1 MRAAKFLD
9 EKSNLT
15 SQNRLLQFAVVA
27 LVLAEAV
34 QGVATVRA
42 LRYQRTI
49 LLPASLNHQVEFVG
63 DRASPEYVREFA
75 RYAVGLALNV
85 TPATASGN
93 FEELLT
99 LYSPRAYGTG
109 RKTFYAMARDIE
121 GAKVSGVFYPLKIRP
136 EEARG
141 RIEIEGHRKL
151 YTDDLLVESARRTYV
166 LRYELVDGRF
176 QILGLVE
183 KAEEAE
189 LEAAIQQ
196 PAPGEKEETTE

>member
-15 SQNRLLQFAVVA
+15 SQNRLLKFAVVA

-34 QGVATVRA
+34 QGAATVRA

-49 LLPASLNHQVEFVG
+49 LVPASLNRQVEFVG

-75 RYAVGLALNV
+75 RYAAGLALNV
-85 TPATASGN
+85 TPATASAN

-109 RKTFYAMARDIE
+109 RKAFYAMARDIE

-136 EEARG
+136 DEAQG

-151 YTDDLLVESARRTYV
+151 YTDDLLVESARKTYV

-176 QILGLVE
+176 QILGLVV
-183 KAEEAE
+183 KAEEAK
-189 LEAAIQQ
+189 LEAAIQ
-196 PAPGEKEETTE
+196 APESTREEETSE

>member
-15 SQNRLLQFAVVA
+15 SQNRLLKFAVVA
-27 LVLAEAV
+27 LVLVEAV

-49 LLPASLNHQVEFVG
+49 LVPASLNHQVEFVG

-85 TPATASGN
+85 TPATANSN

-99 LYSPRAYGTG
+99 LYAPQTYGAG
-109 RKTFYAMARDIE
+109 RKAFYAMARDIE
-121 GAKVSGVFYPLKIRP
+121 AAKVSGVFYPLKIRP
-136 EEARG
+136 EEAKG

-176 QILGLVE
+176 QILGLVV

-189 LEAAIQQ
+189 LEAAIRASAVN
-196 PAPGEKEETTE
+196 PKEEAPE

>member
-1 MRAAKFLD
+1 MRAAKYLD

-15 SQNRLLQFAVVA
+15 ARNRLLQFAVVA

-34 QGVATVRA
+34 QGVTTFRA

-49 LLPASLNHQVEFVG
+49 LIPASLNRRVEFVG

-85 TPATASGN
+85 TPATASAN

-136 EEARG
+136 EEAKG

-151 YTDDLLVESARRTYV
+151 YTDDLLVESARKTYV

-183 KAEEAE
+183 QAEEAE
-189 LEAAIQQ
+189 LEAAIDT
-196 PAPGEKEETTE
+196 PEPEKGEANQ